1 VMNAAIDWAM
11 PCAAAWRQSSLV
23 TLAASAALRMF
34 AHSMNTLG
42 TVEQLSPPRSDL
54 GWMPPEPR

>member
-1 VMNAAIDWAM
+1 MNAVTELAM
-11 PCAAAWRQSSLV
+11 PRAAALRQTGSV

-34 AHSMNTLG
+34 AHSMKTLG
-42 TVEQLSPPRSDL
+42 TADRLRPPRSER